1 MTSRQR
7 RTPGPADRGRVSV
20 LLAGLVPLMLLFIAL
35 VWDASSYLRAVHR
48 AENIASEAARAAGQ
62 AIDLPPAMRGER
74 FVVDPQRAADAA
86 ASYLADVGAI
96 ADGAV
101 IGDVIVSEDGRQVTV
116 TVHVDQKPLL
126 ITPWR
131 PDGGQVTG
139 QATANLIDQ

>member
-1 MTSRQR
+1 MTGDQR
-7 RTPGPADRGRVSV
+7 RPARPGDRGRVSV

-62 AIDLPPAMRGER
+62 AIDLPPAMRGEQ
-74 FVVDPQRAADAA
+74 FVVDPHRAVDAA

-96 ADGAV
+96 AEGAV
-101 IGDVIVSEDGRQVTV
+101 IGDVVVSEDGRQVTV
-116 TVHVDQKPLL
+116 TVHVDQRPLL

-131 PDGGQVTG
+131 SGGGQVTG

>member
-7 RTPGPADRGRVSV
+7 RTPRSADRGRVSV
-20 LLAGLVPLMLLFIAL
+20 LLAGLVPLMLMFIAL

-62 AIDLPPAMRGER
+62 AIDLPPAMRGQR
-74 FVVDPQRAADAA
+74 FVVDPHRAADAA

-101 IGDVIVSEDGRQVTV
+101 IGDVVVSEDGRQVTV
-116 TVHVDQKPLL
+116 TVHVDQTPLL

-139 QATANLIDQ
+139 QATANLVDQ